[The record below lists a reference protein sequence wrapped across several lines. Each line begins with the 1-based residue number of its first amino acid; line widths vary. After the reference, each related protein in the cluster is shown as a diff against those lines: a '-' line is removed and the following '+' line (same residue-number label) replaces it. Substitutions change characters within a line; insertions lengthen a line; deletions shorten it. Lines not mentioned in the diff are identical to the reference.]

1 MRSKKARRQDP
12 EPRYRFPLPVAL
24 YPLAGLP
31 PPDQLSAKSTQP
43 VKKRRRREPKEVRSF
58 LVTTNLGYVFRRY
71 KPFIQPHWLSMIH
84 KRRARQAIFRVER
97 WQRLE
102 TWLEWVRIE
111 ERMMRSLGIDDTGW
125 GKLGVLAA
133 KGTLLI
139 FIGIIGY

>member
-43 VKKRRRREPKEVRSF
+43 VKV

-133 KGTLLI
+133 KETL
-139 FIGIIGY
+139 FIEIIGY